1 MTRRD
6 QSGLALVAVVAAGRV
21 AEEVAV
27 RRRQAANYLQNIR
40 GKFELPVCAE
50 TTVRIGD
57 PAAEILSEA
66 RDSGADL
73 ILMPDRSDGGR
84 PSGDLG
90 RVTSRILLGSP
101 TPVLIVRRDHATADA
116 DHNVMVMLD
125 GSRLA
130 EEALRPAAELAA
142 RCSGRLTLVTVLARA
157 SGQFGD
163 TPARWSA
170 TDLDAELA
178 LRYLERLAEPL
189 AAKDLPVAVDVVTDE
204 VAAFLRHINR
214 PSSTILVLTTR
225 GASGFSRWVMGGVA
239 DLAARSATAA
249 TMVVPPR
256 MT

>member
-1 MTRRD
+1 
-6 QSGLALVAVVAAGRV
+6 V
-21 AEEVAV
+21 
-27 RRRQAANYLQNIR
+27 I
-40 GKFELPVCAE
+40 
-50 TTVRIGD
+50 
-57 PAAEILSEA
+57 
-66 RDSGADL
+66 
-73 ILMPDRSDGGR
+73 
-84 PSGDLG
+84 
-90 RVTSRILLGSP
+90 
-101 TPVLIVRRDHATADA
+101 
-116 DHNVMVMLD
+116 VMLD